1 MTSMNKY
8 KFLYLIWLLPAYFI
22 WQAGY
27 QLYIYNGLIDTYQNG
42 ESHIAE
48 VLDFDI
54 KQIAAQTNGYV
65 ILRFTDSS
73 SDTIEQQ
80 LSLPVQMAQVLMDSE
95 TIPVRYKENSQ
106 KPIVIVSVYE
116 LQKDVLRVNMAVSGI
131 SLLVVL
137 IISFL
142 ATRYANKMIREGEEK
157 IQIEHV

>member
-1 MTSMNKY
+1 MNKY

-27 QLYIYNGLIDTYQNG
+27 QLYIYNGLHNTYQNG
-42 ESHIAE
+42 ESYIAE

-65 ILRFTDSS
+65 VIRFSDSQ
-73 SDTIEQQ
+73 DQVVEQK

-95 TIPVRYKENSQ
+95 TIPVRYKQDSQ
-106 KPIVIVSVYE
+106 KPIVLVSVYE

-131 SLLVVL
+131 SLFVVL
-137 IISFL
+137 VISFFS
-142 ATRYANKMIREGEEK
+142 TRYANRMIREGEEK

>member
-1 MTSMNKY
+1 MNKY

-27 QLYIYNGLIDTYQNG
+27 QLYIYNGLNDTYQNG
-42 ESHIAE
+42 ESYIAE

-65 ILRFTDSS
+65 VIRFSGSRDQVV
-73 SDTIEQQ
+73 EQK

-95 TIPVRYKENSQ
+95 TIPVRYKEDSQ

-131 SLLVVL
+131 SLFVVVV
-137 IISFL
+137 ISVFS
-142 ATRYANKMIREGEEK
+142 TRYANRMIRDGEEE

>member
-1 MTSMNKY
+1 MNKY

-27 QLYIYNGLIDTYQNG
+27 QLYIYNGLNDTYQNG
-42 ESHIAE
+42 ESYIAE

-65 ILRFTDSS
+65 IIRFSDSR
-73 SDTIEQQ
+73 DQVVEEK

-95 TIPVRYKENSQ
+95 TIPVRYKEDSQ

-131 SLLVVL
+131 SLFVVVV
-137 IISFL
+137 ISFFS
-142 ATRYANKMIREGEEK
+142 TRYANRMIREGEEE

>member
-1 MTSMNKY
+1 MNKY

-27 QLYIYNGLIDTYQNG
+27 QLYIYNGLNDTYQNG
-42 ESHIAE
+42 ESYIAE

-65 ILRFTDSS
+65 VIRFSDSR
-73 SDTIEQQ
+73 DQVVEEK

-95 TIPVRYKENSQ
+95 TIPVRYKEDSQ

-131 SLLVVL
+131 SLFVVVV
-137 IISFL
+137 ISFFS
-142 ATRYANKMIREGEEK
+142 TRYANRMIREGEEE

>member
-1 MTSMNKY
+1 
-8 KFLYLIWLLPAYFI
+8 LPAYFI

-27 QLYIYNGLIDTYQNG
+27 QLYIYNGLNDTYQNG
-42 ESHIAE
+42 ESYIAE

-65 ILRFTDSS
+65 VIRFSGSRDQVV
-73 SDTIEQQ
+73 EQK

-95 TIPVRYKENSQ
+95 TIPVRYKEDSQ

-131 SLLVVL
+131 SLFVVL
-137 IISFL
+137 VISFFS
-142 ATRYANKMIREGEEK
+142 TRYANRMIREGEEE

>member
-65 ILRFTDSS
+65 VLRFTDSS

-80 LSLPVQMAQVLMDSE
+80 LSLPVQMAQVLMNSE

-106 KPIVIVSVYE
+106 KQIVIVSVYE

>member
-1 MTSMNKY
+1 MNKY

-48 VLDFDI
+48 VLEFDI

-73 SDTIEQQ
+73 NNTIEEQ

-95 TIPVRYKENSQ
+95 TIPVRYKEGSQ

-116 LQKDVLRVNMAVSGI
+116 LQKDLLRVNMAVSGI

-137 IISFL
+137 IISFF

-157 IQIEHV
+157 FQIEHV

>member
-1 MTSMNKY
+1 MNKY

-27 QLYIYNGLIDTYQNG
+27 QLYIYNGLNDTYQNG
-42 ESHIAE
+42 ESYIAE

-65 ILRFTDSS
+65 VIRFSGSRDQVV
-73 SDTIEQQ
+73 EQK

-95 TIPVRYKENSQ
+95 TIPVRYKKDSQ

-131 SLLVVL
+131 SLFVVVV
-137 IISFL
+137 ISVFS
-142 ATRYANKMIREGEEK
+142 TRYANRMIRDGEEE